1 MQDLIVQNAEDLLAW
16 IDRGGVILVCGSL
29 EGMSAGVHK
38 ALETAL
44 GPDRLLELTET
55 GRYRRDVY

>member
-1 MQDLIVQNAEDLLAW
+1 MTQSLEHLRDW
-16 IDRGGVILVCGSL
+16 IGRGATIHVCGSL
-29 EGMSAGVHK
+29 EGMAAGVHA

-44 GPDRLLELTET
+44 GSEALLDLLET

>member
-1 MQDLIVQNAEDLLAW
+1 VQSLVAEHAGTLRDW
-16 IDRGGVILVCGSL
+16 IDRGATVMVCGSL
-29 EGMSAGVHK
+29 EGMSKGVHG

-44 GPDRLLELTET
+44 GADRLLELTET

>member
-1 MQDLIVQNAEDLLAW
+1 
-16 IDRGGVILVCGSL
+16 VILVCGSL
-29 EGMSAGVHK
+29 EGMSQGVHA

-44 GPDRLLELTET
+44 GADRLLELTEA